1 MVIQI
6 SLLWNHNNKLVKIY
20 HITVGD
26 FSKKELLLMK
36 TNAVS
41 EDWNDLVQ
49 ELKQLETFF
58 PMLGISGERDELH
71 DEVLELEELITA
83 AGIPED
89 EHSQRALTYLR
100 SELTKKRGF
109 LSKLA

>member
-6 SLLWNHNNKLVKIY
+6 NLLWNHNDKLVNIY
-20 HITVGD
+20 PITGGN
-26 FSKKELLLMK
+26 FPQKELLQMK
-36 TNAVS
+36 ANTTS
-41 EDWNDLVQ
+41 EGWNDLVQ

-100 SELTKKRGF
+100 SELTKKRDF
-109 LSKLA
+109 LSKLD